1 MDNKT
6 LARQFDD
13 AADVLISAGH
23 GVIAR
28 RARALL
34 VDGDAEGA
42 VAFLTDASDRTP
54 LMALDTLKSAVI
66 SWKDAGLSASGLRR
80 DSAWK
85 AGRERGNQA
94 ADAIASMTEGADLP
108 TLLSRLADET
118 QKAAANDGAA
128 VEPLGTGPQAIG
140 SIFGRT
146 DTGGHPL
153 VEETSNLVSKPLG
166 LDGAAQPSA
175 EPSAEPEP
183 LDVPLSEAPEQIVPD
198 SAQVPVS
205 PPEVVEATEP
215 KADAPPAMTAASAPV
230 APAKPKPPAAV
241 DAGAPTSVDVPDEPG
256 SSLWIGLAIVV
267 AAIVLLIW
275 YTNRA

>member
-1 MDNKT
+1 LDNKT

-13 AADVLISAGH
+13 AAGVLISAGH

-34 VDGDAEGA
+34 VDGDTEGA

-54 LMALDTLKSAVI
+54 LMALDTLKSAVTA
-66 SWKDAGLSASGLRR
+66 WKDAGLSTTGLRR
-80 DSAWK
+80 DAAWK
-85 AGRERGNQA
+85 AGRERGDQS

-108 TLLSRLADET
+108 TLLARLADES
-118 QKAAANDGAA
+118 QLAVANDGLPI
-128 VEPLGTGPQAIG
+128 EPLGTGPQAIG

-146 DTGGHPL
+146 DTGGHAL
-153 VEETSNLVSKPLG
+153 VSETSNLVSKPLG
-166 LDGAAQPSA
+166 LDGAAKLSGEPAPLSA
-175 EPSAEPEP
+175 PP
-183 LDVPLSEAPEQIVPD
+183 SEAPRQVVAD

-205 PPEVVEATEP
+205 PPELMTKPPTGTA
-215 KADAPPAMTAASAPV
+215 ASAPIEKQAASAPV
-230 APAKPKPPAAV
+230 AKPAA
-241 DAGAPTSVDVPDEPG
+241 DAGAPTSVEVPDEPG

-275 YTNRA
+275 YTNRG

>member
-6 LARQFDD
+6 FARQFDD
-13 AADVLISAGH
+13 AAGVLISAGH

-34 VDGDAEGA
+34 ADGDADGA
-42 VAFLTDASDRTP
+42 VAFLTDASERTP

-66 SWKDAGLSASGLRR
+66 TWKGAGLSASGLRR

-85 AGRERGNQA
+85 AGRERGDQT

-108 TLLSRLADET
+108 TLLTRLADET
-118 QKAAANDGAA
+118 QKAAASDGAP
-128 VEPLGTGPQAIG
+128 VEPIGTGPQAIG

-153 VEETSNLVSKPLG
+153 VEESSNLVSRPLG

-175 EPSAEPEP
+175 EPEP
-183 LDVPLSEAPEQIVPD
+183 LEVPPSEAPEQIVAD

-205 PPEVVEATEP
+205 PPEVVEPAE

-230 APAKPKPPAAV
+230 APTKPTPPAV

>member
-13 AADVLISAGH
+13 AADVLIAAGH

-34 VDGDAEGA
+34 VDGDADA
-42 VAFLTDASDRTP
+42 ALAFLTDASERTP
-54 LMALDTLKSAVI
+54 LMALDTLKAAVGT
-66 SWKDAGLSASGLRR
+66 WKDAGLSTSGLRR
-80 DSAWK
+80 DAAWK
-85 AGRERGNQA
+85 AGTERGNKT
-94 ADAIASMTEGADLP
+94 ADTIASMTEGADLP
-108 TLLSRLADET
+108 TLLGRLADET
-118 QKAAANDGAA
+118 QRAAQSDGA
-128 VEPLGTGPQAIG
+128 VTEPVGTGPQAIG

-166 LDGAAQPSA
+166 LDGAAAQSA
-175 EPSAEPEP
+175 AQPSAEPEP
-183 LDVPLSEAPEQIVPD
+183 LEVPPSEAPEQVVVD
-198 SAQVPVS
+198 SAQVPLP
-205 PPEVVEATEP
+205 PPEMTEP
-215 KADAPPAMTAASAPV
+215 PTEQMDAPPAMEAADA
-230 APAKPKPPAAV
+230 PKPEPTPPV
-241 DAGAPTSVDVPDEPG
+241 VVEPGAPTSVDMPEEPG

-275 YTNRA
+275 YTNRG